1 MAAFI
6 IRSIFFKMIT
16 LFIISVISFLIVHLA
31 PGEPSQIDPL
41 NPRFRKEDI
50 ARYREA
56 FDLDKPLL
64 RQYFLFYKKFFTGE
78 LKSFKDNQPV
88 MGKIW
93 ERFLNSLPI
102 FIVGTILT
110 WCLAF
115 PMGVGA
121 ALRRRGAFD
130 QATTFLSYLL
140 ISVPGFFLSYI
151 LIVLVV
157 QGFSIGLPEM
167 RFALMGLEISTPAL
181 HLTIA
186 GLEVPVLGIR
196 TFGQENAPAIYQVN
210 DRLWHLVLP
219 SLLGATGGI
228 AFLSRYVRGQMIEV
242 LDSDYIRTA
251 LSKGLPSDTVYYV
264 HALRN
269 AALPFVTM
277 FGLLLPGL
285 IGGSVI
291 FETIFAWP
299 GMGRMGYE
307 AILARDFPII
317 ISLNFIAAVLVIAGT
332 FVSDVLYVIVDPR
345 IRL

>member
-6 IRSIFFKMIT
+6 VRSIFFKTVT
-16 LFIISVISFLIVHLA
+16 LIIISIVSFLIVHLA

-88 MGKIW
+88 MGKIM

-102 FIVGTILT
+102 FIVGTVLT

-115 PMGVGA
+115 PMGIGA
-121 ALRRRGAFD
+121 ALARGGGFD
-130 QATTFLSYLL
+130 QVTTFLSYLL
-140 ISVPGFFLSYI
+140 ISLPGFFLAYL
-151 LIVLVV
+151 LIIWTVNW
-157 QGFSIGLPEM
+157 F
-167 RFALMGLEISTPAL
+167 
-181 HLTIA
+181 
-186 GLEVPVLGIR
+186 EVPVLGIR
-196 TFGQENAPAIYQVN
+196 TFGQEGAPVIYQVN
-210 DRLWHLVLP
+210 DRMWHLVLP

-242 LDSDYIRTA
+242 LESDYVRTA
-251 LSKGLPSDTVYYV
+251 LSKGLQEDTVYYV

-291 FETIFAWP
+291 IESIFAWP
-299 GMGRMGYE
+299 GMGRMAYE
-307 AILARDFPII
+307 AVLTRDYPII
-317 ISLNFIAAVLVIAGT
+317 VSLNFISAFLVVVGT
-332 FVSDVLYVIVDPR
+332 FISDILYVIVDPR